1 MGYKKIDDIFI
12 DFKSYL
18 KKNLKDKLTKEYINN
33 ILIETCNNNS
43 FDELDTYFQSEYN
56 YYNLFVSFVK
66 DSDKVI
72 PHCLYA
78 QIDVKKMIQHAFLTI
93 DN

>member
-56 YYNLFVSFVK
+56 YYNLFFSFVK
-66 DSDKVI
+66 DSEIKI
-72 PHCLYA
+72 PHYLYS
-78 QIDVKKMIQHAFLTI
+78 QIDVKKMIQHTFLTI